1 MGLFKRN
8 VQCDEVEAS
17 TSSVAA
23 ARSLNNPTTASFDP
37 ADLSETRRKKSLLNL
52 LGQSRVSEATLQVWR
67 NLPGEIRH
75 DPSMIN
81 FQREAERWKGECAV
95 KFEVS
100 KDDDDEAD
108 EITLI
113 FGVEYDVV
121 TFP

>member
-37 ADLSETRRKKSLLNL
+37 ADSETRRKKSLLNL

-100 KDDDDEAD
+100 TDDAD
-108 EITLI
+108 EIKLI
-113 FGVEYDVV
+113 FGG
-121 TFP
+121 